1 MRALTEWAGV
11 RDLNPG
17 YFALVMATGILSTAA
32 DQDGAAM
39 LSAALL
45 VLTIVCYLVLLAATS
60 WRVASYRAEFLADAT
75 DPALAFAMF
84 TFVAGSDV
92 LGARLAAAGYGAIA
106 EILLV
111 LAGAAWLL
119 LSYGIPLALI
129 TGRGAASALAGAN
142 GTWFLSIVGTQSIVV
157 VLAGLEPLPSP
168 LAALAVAL
176 WAAGVVLYLI
186 VATLVLARLLHFP
199 VPQAGLTPAYWV
211 SMGATAISVLAG
223 AKLLA
228 LPAGP
233 LLAAVHPVLAGLS
246 VILWASG
253 SWLIPLLA
261 GLGVWRHLVR
271 GVPVRYEPGLWSLAF
286 PLGMYC
292 VASEALGHAL
302 RVRWLVSVGHAGTWA
317 VLRSGWCCSR
327 PCWCRGPVSAC
338 PAGPTRPPPRSCAR
352 TSGRTPGRSAPGR
365 GGPGAAR
372 RRSRCRRRRC
382 PR

>member
-1 MRALTEWAGV
+1 MQALTGWTGV

-32 DQDGAAM
+32 GQDGAAM

-45 VLTIVCYLVLLAATS
+45 VLTIVCYLVLLAATG
-60 WRVASYRAEFLADAT
+60 WRLASYRAEFLADAT
-75 DPALAFAMF
+75 DPVLAFTMF

-92 LGARLAAAGYGAIA
+92 LGARLAPAGYGAIA

-111 LAGAAWLL
+111 LAGLAWLL

-129 TGRGAASALAGAN
+129 TSEGARSALAGSN
-142 GTWFLSIVGTQSIVV
+142 GSWFLCVVGTQSIVV
-157 VLAGLEPLPSP
+157 VLAALGPLPTG

-176 WAAGVVLYLI
+176 WATGVVLYLI

-199 VPQAGLTPAYWV
+199 VRPAGLTPAYWV

-223 AKLLA
+223 AKLLG
-228 LPAGP
+228 LPASP

-246 VILWASG
+246 VILWAFG
-253 SWLIPLLA
+253 TWLIPLLVA
-261 GLGVWRHLVR
+261 LGVWRHLAGR
-271 GVPVRYEPGLWSLAF
+271 VPLRYEPGLWSLAF

-302 RVRWLVSVGHAGTWA
+302 RVPWLASLGHTGTWA
-317 VLRSGWCCSR
+317 ALAVWVVLFTAMLVSLAGARLPSRSYS
-327 PCWCRGPVSAC
+327 ST
-338 PAGPTRPPPRSCAR
+338 PT
-352 TSGRTPGRSAPGR
+352 
-365 GGPGAAR
+365 
-372 RRSRCRRRRC
+372 
-382 PR
+382 